1 MGFGDKT
8 NWIWSPSW
16 GKEDEEIPG
25 LLYFRKEIEL
35 GDLPVEGTL
44 NISADTRYKLYVN
57 GTLVAVGPCKGDRQV
72 WYFDTVDI
80 APYLKK
86 GKNIIAVS
94 VLRYPVNPA
103 MGNHSLFRT
112 FTPLFNHSDLLL
124 SRITSCP
131 CRPYLPCG

>member
-57 GTLVAVGPCKGDRQV
+57 GTLYCSVSEKR
-72 WYFDTVDI
+72 
-80 APYLKK
+80 KK
-86 GKNIIAVS
+86 YNCS
-94 VLRYPVNPA
+94 
-103 MGNHSLFRT
+103 FRT
-112 FTPLFNHSDLLL
+112 AL
-124 SRITSCP
+124 SGKSGNGKSFFIQNLYTRAVCT
-131 CRPYLPCG
+131 RMGVEAEH

>member
-86 GKNIIAVS
+86 GKNINV
-94 VLRYPVNPA
+94 
-103 MGNHSLFRT
+103 
-112 FTPLFNHSDLLL
+112 
-124 SRITSCP
+124 
-131 CRPYLPCG
+131 